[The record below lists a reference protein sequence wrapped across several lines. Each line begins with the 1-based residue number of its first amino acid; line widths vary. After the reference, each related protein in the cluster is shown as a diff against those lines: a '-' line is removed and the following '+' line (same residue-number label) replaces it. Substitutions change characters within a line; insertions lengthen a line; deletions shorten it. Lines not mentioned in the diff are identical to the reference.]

1 MLIGILTGQAENPEA
16 RRDAAAVLGHCLPK
30 DEQEITKAMREVLKP
45 GNPASV
51 RREAAVRLI
60 SATMEQDDEASK
72 VLRQLLQDKHL
83 PPEVRAETAR
93 ALATV
98 GTQIK
103 WARPLLIEALS
114 DDSAL
119 MRQSA
124 AQALGSVGGTEAVT
138 ALSAQMEDKDA
149 LVRIN
154 AAVALLANGAKND
167 KVLEALEAGLKST
180 ESGVLNHVLQALAR
194 VIVPRELDRAVQE
207 LVLDPS
213 PEVRRSA
220 VLLLV
225 RRT

>member
-1 MLIGILTGQAENPEA
+1 MS
-16 RRDAAAVLGHCLPK
+16 GHGGPWSRCLPR
-30 DEQEITKAMREVLKP
+30 DEQQIMKALREALKP

-51 RREAAVRLI
+51 RREAAMHLLN
-60 SATMEQDDEASK
+60 ANMEKDDEAAT

-83 PPEVRAETAR
+83 TPEVRAETAR

-124 AQALGSVGGTEAVT
+124 AQALVNAGGPEAAT
-138 ALSAQMEDKDA
+138 ALSARLEDKEA

-154 AAVALLANGAKND
+154 AAAALLANGAKSD
-167 KVLEALEAGLKST
+167 KVLE
-180 ESGVLNHVLQALAR
+180 VLQAGL
-194 VIVPRELDRAVQE
+194 
-207 LVLDPS
+207 
-213 PEVRRSA
+213 RSA
-220 VLLLV
+220 DGGVVKHMFLLAAL
-225 RRT
+225 RKGSLTPGIEPQPWKNWFWIIPATMIRALPAAICFAFGKDEESL